1 MAEAVGL
8 AASIAGLVAIASSI
22 SKALRAYVSEV
33 ANARKDIERLIS
45 EISLLAEQL
54 EPLSTP
60 IGIRS
65 ISNTGLISQLVGEC
79 TSVLG
84 PLKEK
89 LQRQSKGR
97 SHGMMHLK
105 WPRQKMDFLEEI
117 EKIRRLKDALILGLQ
132 A

>member
-8 AASIAGLVAIASSI
+8 VASIAGLVAIASSI
-22 SKALRAYVSEV
+22 SKALHAYVSEV
-33 ANARKDIERLIS
+33 VNARKDIRQLIS
-45 EISLLAEQL
+45 EISPLAEQL
-54 EPLSTP
+54 ELLSTH
-60 IGIRS
+60 IGTCS
-65 ISNTGLISQLVGEC
+65 ISNPDLILQLVGEC

-89 LQRQSKGR
+89 LQRQSEGR

-105 WPRQKMDFLEEI
+105 WPRQKMDFLEGI